1 VRLDIGVD
9 ELKAELARQAAQ
21 RAGAVDG
28 PVITRARHRAALIEA
43 YGLLMEARS
52 AHQPELA
59 AEAYRGTVRALGRVT
74 GRVEVE
80 DVLDIVFSDFCI
92 GK

>member
-1 VRLDIGVD
+1 
-9 ELKAELARQAAQ
+9 
-21 RAGAVDG
+21 
-28 PVITRARHRAALIEA
+28 VITRARHRAAL
-43 YGLLMEARS
+43 MEAHELLREAGS
-52 AHQPELA
+52 ASQPELA
-59 AEAYRGTVRALGRVT
+59 AEAYRGTVRALGRLT